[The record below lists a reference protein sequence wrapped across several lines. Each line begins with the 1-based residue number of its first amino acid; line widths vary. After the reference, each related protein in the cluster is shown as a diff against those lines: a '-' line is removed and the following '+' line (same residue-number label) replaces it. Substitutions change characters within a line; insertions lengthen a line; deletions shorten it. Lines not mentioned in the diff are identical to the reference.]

1 MALHILAITLSSFL
15 LFLVQPI
22 IGKRILPWFGGSAGV
37 WTTCLVFFQVALLAG
52 YAYGDLLTRR
62 VAVRRQVAIHLS
74 LVLASLVVLPIVPP
88 EWLKP
93 DGASSPT
100 LRILLLLA
108 VTIGLPYFVLSTT
121 GPLVQAW
128 TARAFP
134 AARVYRLYALSNAA
148 SILALATYPFV
159 VEPNATVRLQ
169 AVAWS
174 AGYVGF
180 AVALAGAAWLTLR
193 HAAAPAPAPVGAST
207 SAPALA
213 APAPAAREL
222 ATWFGLAMLG
232 STLLLAVTAHLTQ
245 DVAAVPFLWV
255 MPLSIYLFT
264 FVLCFD
270 GNGWYLRRT
279 FTVLAAV
286 AAVAM
291 LAASLPW
298 GSGFASPLWSSV
310 PLYGVGLFAACMYCH
325 GELAHRKP
333 PAAHLTRFY
342 LMLSLGGAAGGLFV
356 GVVAPV
362 VFPAHLEVPLALCAL
377 ALVVYV
383 STPGRLRLVGA
394 AAVVATVALAVT
406 DELAIRGETVAR
418 SRSFYGTLRIKRV
431 ANAVPAR
438 VGMVHGVTLHGEQL
452 VDPARRNE
460 PTTYFGRTSGIG
472 RTFAALPPGS
482 RRVGIVGVGVG
493 TLAAYGRPGDVFRY
507 YELDPNV
514 VRLAREH
521 FSFLE
526 DSPATVELALGDGR
540 LSLEREPPQRFD
552 LLVLDAFSSDAV
564 PAHLLTLEAGASYAR
579 HLAADG
585 VLAFQVSNRYLQ
597 LAPVVKRLAESLALE
612 AVQVVDWTPKGG
624 HLTTSEWVI
633 VSANRV
639 VLEALRA
646 GGATPVVVPAAFRP
660 WTDDFNDLF
669 SVLRRAD
676 DGARAHASTMATDR
690 KGPGARPE
698 EEQKIGPSG
707 GPPDERERQY
717 RGSTPSEDVL
727 EQWIEKGEPK
737 TAPAENPKDEDAGRS

>member
-1 MALHILAITLSSFL
+1 MVLHVLAITLSSFL

-37 WTTCLVFFQVALLAG
+37 WTTCLVFFQLALLAG

-62 VAVRRQVAIHLS
+62 VSVRRQVAIHLA
-74 LVLASLVVLPIVPP
+74 LVLASLAVLPIVPP

-93 DGASSPT
+93 DGESSPT
-100 LRILLLLA
+100 PRILLLLA

-134 AARVYRLYALSNAA
+134 TARVYRLYALSNAA
-148 SILALATYPFV
+148 SIVALATYPFV

-174 AGYVGF
+174 AGYVVF
-180 AVALAGAAWLTLR
+180 AVALAGAAWTTLR
-193 HAAAPAPAPVGAST
+193 GAAAPAPVA
-207 SAPALA
+207 APALA
-213 APAPAAREL
+213 APPPAARDL

-232 STLLLAVTAHLTQ
+232 STLLLAVTAHLTL

-255 MPLSIYLFT
+255 MPLSVYLFT

-291 LAASLPW
+291 LAASLRW
-298 GSGFASPLWSSV
+298 GSGFASPLWASV

-356 GVVAPV
+356 GVVAPLA
-362 VFPAHLEVPLALCAL
+362 FPAHLEVPLALCAL
-377 ALVVYV
+377 ALVMYLG
-383 STPGRLRLVGA
+383 TPGRLRFVGA
-394 AAVVATVALAVT
+394 AALVATVGFAVA

-418 SRSFYGTLRIKRV
+418 SRSFYGALRIKRV
-431 ANAVPAR
+431 ADAVPAR
-438 VGMVHGVTLHGEQL
+438 VGMVHGGTLHGEQL
-452 VDPARRNE
+452 LDPARRNE
-460 PTTYFGRTSGIG
+460 PTTYYGFTSGVG
-472 RTFAALPPGS
+472 RTFATLGPGS

-493 TLAAYGRPGDVFRY
+493 TLATYGRPGDVFRY

-526 DSPATVELALGDGR
+526 DSPATIELALGDGR

-579 HLAADG
+579 HLAPAG
-585 VLAFQVSNRYLQ
+585 VLAFHVSNRYLQ
-597 LAPVVKRLAESLALE
+597 LAPVVKRLAEALALE
-612 AVQVVDWTPKGG
+612 AVQVVDRPQKGG
-624 HLTTSEWVI
+624 HLKASEWVV
-633 VSANRV
+633 VSANRAA
-639 VLEALRA
+639 LDALRE

-676 DGARAHASTMATDR
+676 HDARAHASTMATER

-707 GPPDERERQY
+707 GPPDDRERQY
-717 RGSTPSEDVL
+717 RGSTPTEDAL

>member
-1 MALHILAITLSSFL
+1 MVLHVLAITLSSFL

-37 WTTCLVFFQVALLAG
+37 WTTCLVFFQLALLAG

-62 VAVRRQVAIHLS
+62 VSVRRQVAIHLA
-74 LVLASLVVLPIVPP
+74 LVLASLAVLPIVPP

-93 DGASSPT
+93 DGESSPT
-100 LRILLLLA
+100 PRILLLLA

-134 AARVYRLYALSNAA
+134 TARVYRLYALSNAA
-148 SILALATYPFV
+148 SIVALATYPFV

-174 AGYVGF
+174 AGYVVF
-180 AVALAGAAWLTLR
+180 AVALAGAAWTTLR
-193 HAAAPAPAPVGAST
+193 GAAAPAPVA
-207 SAPALA
+207 APALA
-213 APAPAAREL
+213 APPPAARDL

-232 STLLLAVTAHLTQ
+232 STLLLAVTAHLTL

-255 MPLSIYLFT
+255 MPLSVYLFT

-298 GSGFASPLWSSV
+298 GSRFASPLWASV

-356 GVVAPV
+356 GVVAPL

-377 ALVVYV
+377 ALVMYV
-383 STPGRLRLVGA
+383 GTPGRLRFVGA
-394 AAVVATVALAVT
+394 AAVVATVAFAVT
-406 DELAIRGETVAR
+406 AELAIRGETVAR
-418 SRSFYGTLRIKRV
+418 SRSFYGALRIKRV
-431 ANAVPAR
+431 ADAVPAR

-452 VDPARRNE
+452 LDPARRNE
-460 PTTYFGRTSGIG
+460 PTTYYGFTSGVG
-472 RTFAALPPGS
+472 RTFATLGPGS
-482 RRVGIVGVGVG
+482 RRVGVVGVGVG
-493 TLAAYGRPGDVFRY
+493 TLATYGRAGDVFRY

-526 DSPATVELALGDGR
+526 DSPATIELALGDGR

-579 HLAADG
+579 HLAPAG
-585 VLAFQVSNRYLQ
+585 VLAFHVSNRYLQ

-612 AVQVVDWTPKGG
+612 AVQVVDRPPKGG
-624 HLTTSEWVI
+624 HLKASEWV
-633 VSANRV
+633 VLSANRA
-639 VLEALRA
+639 VLDAMRA

-676 DGARAHASTMATDR
+676 HDARAHASTMATDR

-707 GPPDERERQY
+707 GPPDDRDRQY
-717 RGSTPSEDVL
+717 RGSTPTEDAL

>member
-1 MALHILAITLSSFL
+1 MVLHVLAITLSSFL

-37 WTTCLVFFQVALLAG
+37 WTTCLVFFQLALLAG

-62 VAVRRQVAIHLS
+62 VSVRRQVAIHLA
-74 LVLASLVVLPIVPP
+74 LVLASLAVLPIVPP

-93 DGASSPT
+93 DGESSPMP
-100 LRILLLLA
+100 RILLLLA

-134 AARVYRLYALSNAA
+134 TARVYRLYALSNAA
-148 SILALATYPFV
+148 SIVALATYPFV

-174 AGYVGF
+174 AGYVVF
-180 AVALAGAAWLTLR
+180 AVALAGAAWTTLR
-193 HAAAPAPAPVGAST
+193 GAAAPAPVA
-207 SAPALA
+207 APALA
-213 APAPAAREL
+213 APPPAARDL

-232 STLLLAVTAHLTQ
+232 STLLLAVTAHLTL

-255 MPLSIYLFT
+255 MPLSVYLFT

-291 LAASLPW
+291 LAASLRW
-298 GSGFASPLWSSV
+298 GSGFASPLWASV

-356 GVVAPV
+356 GVVAPL

-377 ALVVYV
+377 ALVMYV
-383 STPGRLRLVGA
+383 GTPGRLRFVGA
-394 AAVVATVALAVT
+394 AAVVATVAFAVT
-406 DELAIRGETVAR
+406 AELAIRGETVAR
-418 SRSFYGTLRIKRV
+418 SRSFYGALRIKRV
-431 ANAVPAR
+431 ADAVPAR

-452 VDPARRNE
+452 LDPARRNE
-460 PTTYFGRTSGIG
+460 PTTYYGFTSGVG
-472 RTFAALPPGS
+472 RTFATLGPGS
-482 RRVGIVGVGVG
+482 RRVGVVGVGVG
-493 TLAAYGRPGDVFRY
+493 TLATYGRAGDVFRY

-526 DSPATVELALGDGR
+526 DSPATIELALGDGR

-579 HLAADG
+579 HLAPAG
-585 VLAFQVSNRYLQ
+585 VLAFHVSNRYLQ

-612 AVQVVDWTPKGG
+612 AVQVVDRPPKGG
-624 HLTTSEWVI
+624 HLKASEWV
-633 VSANRV
+633 VLSANRA
-639 VLEALRA
+639 VLDAMRA

-676 DGARAHASTMATDR
+676 HDARAHASTMATDR

-707 GPPDERERQY
+707 GPPDDRDRQY
-717 RGSTPSEDVL
+717 RGSTPTEDAL

>member
-1 MALHILAITLSSFL
+1 MVLHVLAITLSSFL

-37 WTTCLVFFQVALLAG
+37 WTTCLVFFQLALLAG

-62 VAVRRQVAIHLS
+62 VSVRRQVAIHLA
-74 LVLASLVVLPIVPP
+74 LVLASLAVLPIVPP

-93 DGASSPT
+93 DGESSPT
-100 LRILLLLA
+100 PRILLLLA

-134 AARVYRLYALSNAA
+134 TARVYRLYALSNAA
-148 SILALATYPFV
+148 SIVALATYPFV

-174 AGYVGF
+174 AGYVVF
-180 AVALAGAAWLTLR
+180 AVALAGAAWTTLR
-193 HAAAPAPAPVGAST
+193 GAAAPAPVA
-207 SAPALA
+207 APALA
-213 APAPAAREL
+213 APPPAARDL

-232 STLLLAVTAHLTQ
+232 STLLLAVTAHLTL

-255 MPLSIYLFT
+255 MPLSVYLFT

-298 GSGFASPLWSSV
+298 GSGFASPLWASV

-356 GVVAPV
+356 GVVAPL

-377 ALVVYV
+377 ALVMYV
-383 STPGRLRLVGA
+383 GTPGRLRFVGA
-394 AAVVATVALAVT
+394 AAVVATVAFAVT
-406 DELAIRGETVAR
+406 AELAIRGETVAR
-418 SRSFYGTLRIKRV
+418 SRSFYGALRIKRV
-431 ANAVPAR
+431 ADAVPAR

-452 VDPARRNE
+452 LDPARRNE
-460 PTTYFGRTSGIG
+460 PTTYYGFTSGVG
-472 RTFAALPPGS
+472 RTFATLGPGS
-482 RRVGIVGVGVG
+482 RRVGVVGVGVG
-493 TLAAYGRPGDVFRY
+493 TLATYGRAGDVFRY

-526 DSPATVELALGDGR
+526 DSPATIELALGDGR

-579 HLAADG
+579 HLAPAG
-585 VLAFQVSNRYLQ
+585 VLAFHVSNRYLQ

-612 AVQVVDWTPKGG
+612 AVQVVDRPPKGG
-624 HLTTSEWVI
+624 HLKASEWV
-633 VSANRV
+633 VLSANRA
-639 VLEALRA
+639 VLDAMRA

-676 DGARAHASTMATDR
+676 HDARAHASTMATDR

-707 GPPDERERQY
+707 GPPDDRDRQY
-717 RGSTPSEDVL
+717 RGSTPTEDAL

>member
-1 MALHILAITLSSFL
+1 MALHVLAITLSSFL

-22 IGKRILPWFGGSAGV
+22 IGKRILPWFGGTAGV
-37 WTTCLVFFQVALLAG
+37 WTTCLVFFQFALLAG

-62 VAVRRQVAIHLS
+62 VPIRRQVAIHLA
-74 LVLASLVVLPIVPP
+74 LVLASLLVLPIVPP

-93 DGASSPT
+93 EDATSPT
-100 LRILLLLA
+100 LRILLLLT

-134 AARVYRLYALSNAA
+134 SARVYRLYALSNAA
-148 SILALATYPFV
+148 SIVALAAYPFA
-159 VEPNATVRLQ
+159 VEPNATVRVQ

-174 AGYVGF
+174 AGYVVF
-180 AVALAGAAWLTLR
+180 AVALAAAAWMTLR
-193 HAAAPAPAPVGAST
+193 GAAPARGATAAVAAPSLATPSPAP
-207 SAPALA
+207 
-213 APAPAAREL
+213 RDL

-255 MPLSIYLFT
+255 MPLSIYLLT

-270 GNGWYLRRT
+270 GQGWYLRRT

-291 LAASLPW
+291 LAASRPW
-298 GSGFASPLWSSV
+298 GSGFAIPLWSSV

-325 GELAHRKP
+325 GELARRKP

-362 VFPAHLEVPLALCAL
+362 VFSAHLEVPLALCAL
-377 ALVVYV
+377 ALVAYV

-394 AAVVATVALAVT
+394 AAVVATVALSVT
-406 DELAIRGETVAR
+406 DELAGRGESIAR
-418 SRSFYGTLRIKRV
+418 TRSFYGTLRIKRV
-431 ANAVPAR
+431 ADAVPAR

-460 PTTYFGRTSGIG
+460 PTTYFGVTSGVG
-472 RTFAALPPGS
+472 RTFAALGPGS

-493 TLAAYGRPGDVFRY
+493 TLAAYGRLGDVFRY
-507 YELDPNV
+507 YELDPDV
-514 VRLAREH
+514 VRLARAH
-521 FSFLE
+521 FSFLD
-526 DSPATVELALGDGR
+526 DSPAIVELALGDGR

-552 LLVLDAFSSDAV
+552 LLVLDAFSSDAI
-564 PAHLLTLEAGASYAR
+564 PAHLLTVEAGASYAR
-579 HLAADG
+579 HLAPAG
-585 VLAFQVSNRYLQ
+585 VLAFHVSNRYLD
-597 LAPVVKRLAESLALE
+597 LAPVVQRLAEALGLE
-612 AVQVVDWTPKGG
+612 AVEVIDRPPNGN
-624 HLTTSEWVI
+624 HLKASEWMI
-633 VSANRV
+633 VSANRA
-639 VLEALRA
+639 VLDALRA
-646 GGATPVVVPAAFRP
+646 GGATPVVVSAAFRP

-669 SVLRRAD
+669 GVLRRAD
-676 DGARAHASTMATDR
+676 RNGRAHASTMANER
-690 KGPGARPE
+690 KGPGTGPE
-698 EEQKIGPSG
+698 SEQQIGPSG
-707 GPPDERERQY
+707 GPPDDRERQY
-717 RGSTPSEDVL
+717 RGSTPTEDVL
-727 EQWIEKGEPK
+727 EQWIERGEPK

>member
-1 MALHILAITLSSFL
+1 MVLHVLAITLSSFL

-37 WTTCLVFFQVALLAG
+37 WTTCLVFFQLALLAG

-62 VAVRRQVAIHLS
+62 VSVRRQVAIHLA
-74 LVLASLVVLPIVPP
+74 LVLASLAVLPIVPP

-93 DGASSPT
+93 DGESSPT
-100 LRILLLLA
+100 PRILLLLA

-134 AARVYRLYALSNAA
+134 TARVYRLYALSNAA
-148 SILALATYPFV
+148 SIVALATYPFV

-174 AGYVGF
+174 AGYVVF
-180 AVALAGAAWLTLR
+180 AVALAGAAWTTLR
-193 HAAAPAPAPVGAST
+193 GAAAPAPVA
-207 SAPALA
+207 APALA
-213 APAPAAREL
+213 APPPAARDL

-232 STLLLAVTAHLTQ
+232 STLLLAVTAHLTL

-255 MPLSIYLFT
+255 MPLSVYLFT

-291 LAASLPW
+291 LAASLRW
-298 GSGFASPLWSSV
+298 GSGFASPLWASV

-356 GVVAPV
+356 GVVAPL

-377 ALVVYV
+377 ALVMYV
-383 STPGRLRLVGA
+383 GTPGRLRFVGA
-394 AAVVATVALAVT
+394 AAVVATVAFAVT
-406 DELAIRGETVAR
+406 AELAIRGETVAR
-418 SRSFYGTLRIKRV
+418 SRSFYGALRIKRV
-431 ANAVPAR
+431 ADAVPAR

-452 VDPARRNE
+452 LDPARRNE
-460 PTTYFGRTSGIG
+460 PTTYYGFTSGVG
-472 RTFAALPPGS
+472 RTFATLGPGS
-482 RRVGIVGVGVG
+482 RRVGVVGVGVG
-493 TLAAYGRPGDVFRY
+493 TLATYGRAGDVFRY

-526 DSPATVELALGDGR
+526 DSPATIELALGDGR

-579 HLAADG
+579 HLAPAG
-585 VLAFQVSNRYLQ
+585 VLAFHVSNRYLQ

-612 AVQVVDWTPKGG
+612 AVQVVDRPPKGG
-624 HLTTSEWVI
+624 HLKASEWV
-633 VSANRV
+633 VLSANRA
-639 VLEALRA
+639 VLDAMRA

-676 DGARAHASTMATDR
+676 HDARAHASTMATDR

-707 GPPDERERQY
+707 GPPDDRDRQY
-717 RGSTPSEDVL
+717 RGSTPTEDAL